1 MNALSQLHA
10 LELDCVAALVNT
22 TGDNAGFRCTMREIP
37 ALGDDAKLG
46 DFAIAYLQHML
57 NSALARKS
65 EREQIEQNWSNA

>member
-22 TGDNAGFRCTMREIP
+22 TGGNAGFLCTMREIP

-46 DFAIAYLQHML
+46 DFAIAYLQYML

-65 EREQIEQNWSNA
+65 EREQIEKNGSNA